1 MKMNANKPITLARE
15 DFIQDVVKLCNNC
28 NLPFF
33 VIEDVLKNITQEIH
47 LAAKQQLEDD
57 KRRYEQMANKD

>member
-1 MKMNANKPITLARE
+1 MNTNKPITLLRDE
-15 DFIQDVVKLCNNC
+15 FIKDIVNLCNNC

-57 KRRYEQMANKD
+57 KKKYEQMVNKD

>member
-1 MKMNANKPITLARE
+1 MNTNKPITLLRDE
-15 DFIQDVVKLCNNC
+15 FIKDIVNLCNNC

-57 KRRYEQMANKD
+57 KKKYEQMMKNT

>member
-1 MKMNANKPITLARE
+1 MNTNKPITLLRDE
-15 DFIQDVVKLCNNC
+15 FIKDIVNLCNNC

-33 VIEDVLKNITQEIH
+33 VIEDVLKNINQEIH

-57 KRRYEQMANKD
+57 KKKYEQMIKNT